1 MSDNIFGTTPTSTL
15 ISVAEVAL
23 KVMQGKSPIK
33 EDWFKDEAEK
43 VEHKWKRFNTK
54 LRVKWLAQI
63 KVMAKKEDMSQEEL
77 DDRLDDYGLVKFPRE
92 KVWDEAQ
99 KIKPKWKK
107 MSTSAR
113 TKWLDNL
120 DDLAIKT
127 HTSHADVQSILDDAK
142 LKKEEFEEE
151 VELTELLKSKDKSVI
166 DAFYKEDSL
175 VGRVLSTDGKS
186 LEKHGVGGQTIAA
199 WLKGKIAITAVSD
212 VKSTESILNY
222 MKKSIPKNNFDPKS
236 YKKFF
241 EEVEVAEAKM
251 SDPMIAKLKQKYEP
265 LRGKRLSLG
274 QNTEIAKIVSGMGK
288 DKEVL
293 LQLVKADIP
302 FISLNA
308 ATFLMD
314 KHGMKAKDINLGNK
328 LVRKQE
334 IKSKIIDDS
343 YHGTFAGNDVFIVN
357 SDTFHTC
364 RLGKQKYHR
373 YEKYVGNGKIGQA
386 IREFGLTN
394 PKKPIILQNGEGG
407 PMLYLRYGGSKRYA

>member
-1 MSDNIFGTTPTSTL
+1 MGIITGGLNLIFLYKVIRKFITPFDKTEAFKL
-15 ISVAEVAL
+15 GIIDERGKIL
-23 KVMQGKSPIK
+23 KKKSKLRGSKEKDAYTMMDRFVWKLKRLLEKIPFGKSRLASYAAAL
-33 EDWFKDEAEK
+33 WF
-43 VEHKWKRFNTK
+43 
-54 LRVKWLAQI
+54 L
-63 KVMAKKEDMSQEEL
+63 
-77 DDRLDDYGLVKFPRE
+77 
-92 KVWDEAQ
+92 
-99 KIKPKWKK
+99 
-107 MSTSAR
+107 
-113 TKWLDNL
+113 
-120 DDLAIKT
+120 
-127 HTSHADVQSILDDAK
+127 
-142 LKKEEFEEE
+142 KEEHNFSKYDDDEKLLEESFMSFLETEWEQDAQFLKEQLEKNMEAKSYTEFTAQYLTEEE
-151 VELTELLKSKDKSVI
+151 ELTELLKSKDKSVI
-166 DAFYKEDSL
+166 DAFYKKDSL
-175 VGRVLSTDGKS
+175 VGRVLSSTGKS

-343 YHGTFAGNDVFIVN
+343 YHGNFAGNDVFIVN

-394 PKKPIILQNGEGG
+394 PKKPIILQNGEDG
-407 PMLYLRYGGSKRYA
+407 PMLYLRYGGSQRYA